1 MVDHSIVLEK
11 LGVYQRDYASGFDT
25 MTMAMG
31 LSDEEANEVFPNMVA
46 LAHSLGMSS
55 SDLTSKF
62 SAQSGQF
69 AVFGDQGVHHFR
81 RLVIASREVSV
92 EMGTMLQTTK
102 RFDEFTSGAEA
113 VQKMNAVLGGTYLDT
128 VTMIKTIDP
137 VERLQL
143 MVDGVNRSRF
153 SLENLARM
161 APEQAYYARQTLAE
175 AFGMSV
181 DDTMKALQLGA
192 KGFMELSEN
201 AEASFDEIEDATK
214 FGRTTADQADI
225 LRDQVAVL
233 GAEFFLPIREQ
244 FKETGVIIAEEFYGP
259 MTEAS
264 APFYRNMG
272 EMAASGLGD
281 FRDQAIGFAKEFTD
295 TLGDELGA
303 ATEMINEFSLDLNF
317 DAAATAAKGEMGKAL
332 GVSANPDITVQNL
345 SLQIDGQQFWDLLDG
360 RLVSML
366 GLGG

>member
-1 MVDHSIVLEK
+1 
-11 LGVYQRDYASGFDT
+11 
-25 MTMAMG
+25 
-31 LSDEEANEVFPNMVA
+31 
-46 LAHSLGMSS
+46 
-55 SDLTSKF
+55 
-62 SAQSGQF
+62 
-69 AVFGDQGVHHFR
+69 
-81 RLVIASREVSV
+81 
-92 EMGTMLQTTK
+92 
-102 RFDEFTSGAEA
+102 
-113 VQKMNAVLGGTYLDT
+113 
-128 VTMIKTIDP
+128 MIKTIDP

-264 APFYRNMG
+264 APFYRNLG

-317 DAAATAAKGEMGKAL
+317 DAAATAAKGEMGKVL
-332 GVSANPDITVQNL
+332 GMPTQAPVTIENL
-345 SLQIDGQQFWDLLDG
+345 QLKVDGQGLWDLLDG
-360 RLVSML
+360 RLVNML